1 MKKILLSLL
10 IIILLPVMK
19 INANEDKNR
28 FFSYIYY
35 EKKENNYKTAEI
47 KGYFESNE
55 TYVFFALENKFLNYG
70 GNEDIII
77 KKGLKV
83 TCNKEIKYYDLF
95 YTSSSSF
102 QSIYL
107 SYYEQSDYE
116 QYLKNNLYYFNYQL
130 FNDFIDY
137 FNLNINY
144 GNKKNFVKNK
154 NDYYYESID
163 INLDSNFTYFNY
175 ILQSLKLFN
184 FYELEELNLKP
195 AISGVDT
202 IINNVSN
209 PYTLEEIKEYA
220 NLKSFDEYDGD
231 ITNKIKIKE
240 DTYSNNKNI
249 LGTFYLL
256 FESTNSYGLST
267 EYKLLIY
274 NKDFDKPVISGPDST
289 TISYKNELN
298 IEELLNKFT
307 VSDNYDK
314 NLKINIES
322 NNYQKNK
329 VGTYDIILSASDS
342 SANKKEFIH
351 KVLCV
356 DDIKPY
362 FKDNTNGVIELNFK
376 DEINNDI
383 LLTNLEA
390 YDEIDGNITSKIK
403 IISNTIK
410 EGIIGNYTVIY
421 EVTDK
426 NNNKETYERKFNI
439 ITTTYPTFYAS
450 KNLISIENI
459 NKLSTDDIVTII
471 SNYENIKVKKYEIL
485 ENEYLG
491 NENKIGIYK
500 IKLKITNE
508 HDEDIIY
515 TRDIN
520 VFEKK
525 EENNNNYLSLIITSI
540 SLFLLIIIL
549 IKLLIINKRK
559 KI

>member
-107 SYYEQSDYE
+107 SYYEQPDYE

-342 SANKKEFIH
+342 SANKEEFIH

-439 ITTTYPTFYAS
+439 ITTTYPTFYVS